1 MWTEFLSLEAF
12 WFWTL
17 IVAQSGLVIWFV
29 NQDSPVAAVL
39 SVLSILA
46 GIAFFPGQWESIGLG
61 AMHSEGFWLFV
72 RARGGLIAAS
82 IGSYLLLGL
91 GWAAFRWWLYV
102 RQLRLTYDRRKAE
115 WLLPQSLLNTA
126 SFLKIQASCADD
138 ELRKQRFQQ
147 WSNACAEA
155 AARGGN
161 QLTSDLKPL
170 WKEFVEHGYRF

>member
-1 MWTEFLSLEAF
+1 MWTEFISLEAF

-17 IVAQSGLVIWFV
+17 VVAQSGLVIWFV
-29 NQDSPVAAVL
+29 HQDSPVGAVL

-46 GIAFFPGQWESIGLG
+46 GIAFFPSQWESIGLG

-72 RARGGLIAAS
+72 RTRGGLILAA

-102 RQLRLTYDRRKAE
+102 RELRLSYERRKAE
-115 WLLPQSLLNTA
+115 WLRPQSLLNTA
-126 SFLKIQASCADD
+126 SFLKVQAACSDD
-138 ELRKQRFQQ
+138 DLRKQRFQK
-147 WSNACAEA
+147 WADACGDA

-161 QLTSDLKPL
+161 HLTSDLKPL